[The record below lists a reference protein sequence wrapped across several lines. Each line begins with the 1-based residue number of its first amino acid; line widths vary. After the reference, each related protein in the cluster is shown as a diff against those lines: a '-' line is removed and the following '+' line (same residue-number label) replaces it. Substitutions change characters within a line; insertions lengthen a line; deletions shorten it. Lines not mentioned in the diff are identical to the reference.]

1 MPSTSS
7 CASENSTHG
16 KIRAI
21 FLIRIVSGEI
31 LSLYFPYLLS
41 ICVHL
46 LSDYLLSNYRVPT
59 DVLGT
64 EGTWL
69 NRAWFLSLKDHSDC
83 FGKQASTAVVMIR
96 VSKLSFVQ
104 THYVSGAV
112 HK

>member
-31 LSLYFPYLLS
+31 LSLYFTYLLS

-46 LSDYLLSNYRVPT
+46 LSEYLLSNYRVPS

-96 VSKLSFVQ
+96 MSKLSFVQ